1 MVDYNNF
8 DDMAEALGQDTGPQ
22 NSDGRLPTIKVNS
35 DVIEKDGEPFINP
48 GCFVLDYEGTKVYAK
63 TVQFRPYI
71 NVYQYRLY
79 NAANP
84 KESISSIL
92 IKNFKEEAI
101 DEAGGLRCGKLTK
114 AEIESIPEEKRSDA
128 DNGARTYRVIYGT
141 VSMEGVAE
149 DGAKVKVNSVPAQF
163 QLRGSNFMPFGEVL
177 QALTKNRKLMYNFM
191 FTVSLQRKKQ
201 GAVTYYVLQFDV
213 DMNKSIPFKEED
225 ATILGQFEE
234 LIQSVNKRVTDKYNR
249 FQNARARNSA
259 KQNKKIEDDLNDS
272 LEFLNA

>member
-8 DDMAEALGQDTGPQ
+8 DDMAESLGQDTGPQ
-22 NSDGRLPTIKVNS
+22 GSEGRLPTIKVNS
-35 DVIEKDGEPFINP
+35 DVIEKNGETVVNP
-48 GCFVLDYEGTKVYAK
+48 GCFVLDYEGTKIYAK
-63 TVQFRPYI
+63 TVTFRPYI

-114 AEIESIPEEKRSDA
+114 AEVESIPEDKRVDA

-141 VSMEGVAE
+141 VSMNGVTE
-149 DGAKVKVNSVPAQF
+149 DGAKVKVHNYPAQF

-177 QALTKNRKLMYNFM
+177 QALTKNRKLMYNFE

-201 GAVTYYVLQFDV
+201 GAVTYYVLQFDA
-213 DMNKSIPFKEED
+213 DMNNSIPFKEED
-225 ATILGQFEE
+225 AAILGKFEE
-234 LIQSVNKRVTDKYNR
+234 LIKVVNKRVTDKYNKL
-249 FQNARARNSA
+249 QNAKAANASR
-259 KQNKKIEDDLNDS
+259 KKAADELNDS
-272 LEFLNA
+272 LEFLTA